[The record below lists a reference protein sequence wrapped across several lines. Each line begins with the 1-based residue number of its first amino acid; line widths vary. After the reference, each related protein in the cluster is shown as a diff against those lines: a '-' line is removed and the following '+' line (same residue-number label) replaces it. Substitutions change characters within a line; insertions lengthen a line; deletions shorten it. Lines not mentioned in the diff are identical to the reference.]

1 MNLWSIAVKSVKQRA
16 LASALT
22 SLSVALG
29 VMLMVVVLVANGMAE
44 RMFVQTATGYDLIL
58 GPKGSQLEL
67 VLTSIYRLSLIHI

>member
-44 RMFVQTATGYDLIL
+44 RMFVQTGTGYDLIL
-58 GPKGSQLEL
+58 GPN
-67 VLTSIYRLSLIHI
+67 RSLL